1 MKYQKSM
8 MKIFENLLLDRRSK
22 TIEKIIQE
30 TKTGRNSAFNAIKW
44 LENNGMVNVK
54 ESGNQRLVS
63 PVIDNHTLQF
73 KYYLDSVAF
82 KTLDP
87 LAKLVVEMFISEIVN
102 KTKIKSVVLF
112 GSTLKSKEF
121 NDIDILLLGKLDT
134 NFISSLSEL
143 REKIERTFSVIINLH
158 KAELDTNNLFRGIV
172 VYQSSYIDIE
182 DKIKSQYSEFI
193 NWFSEAIKN
202 QNSDIF
208 QTAFNNSIL
217 NLSYVFCYMDDFTP
231 KTKDE
236 AIEFFNKK
244 YKVKN
249 LDELKKIGVEIGKKL
264 FN

>member
-8 MKIFENLLLDRRSK
+8 MKIFENLLLDRRGK

-44 LENNGMVNVK
+44 LENNGMVKVK
-54 ESGNQRLVS
+54 ESGNQKLVS
-63 PVIDNHTLQF
+63 SVIDNHTLQF
-73 KYYLDSVAF
+73 KYYLDSIAF

-87 LAKLVVEMFISEIVN
+87 LVKLVVETFISEIAN

-112 GSTLKSKEF
+112 GSALKSKEF

-134 NFISSLSEL
+134 KFISSLSGL
-143 REKIERTFSVIINLH
+143 REKIERTFNVIINLH
-158 KAELDTNNLFRGIV
+158 KAELDVDNLFRGVV
-172 VYQSSYIDIE
+172 VYQSSYIDIK
-182 DKIKSQYSEFI
+182 DKIKSQYFEFI
-193 NWFSEAIKN
+193 NWFFEAIKN
-202 QNSDIF
+202 QNSNIF

-217 NLSYVFCYMDDFTP
+217 NLSYVHCYMDDFTP

-244 YKVKN
+244 YKAKN
-249 LDELKKIGVEIGKKL
+249 LDELNKIGVEIGKKL
-264 FN
+264 FK

>member
-22 TIEKIIQE
+22 TIEKIIHE
-30 TKTGRNSAFNAIKW
+30 TKTGRNSAFSAIKW
-44 LENNGMVNVK
+44 LENNGMVKVR
-54 ESGNQRLVS
+54 ESGNQKLVS
-63 PVIDNHTLQF
+63 PVLDNHTLQF
-73 KYYLDSVAF
+73 KYYLDSITF

-87 LAKLVVEMFISEIVN
+87 LVKLVVEMFISEIVN

-112 GSTLKSKEF
+112 GITLKSKEF

-143 REKIERTFSVIINLH
+143 REKIERTLGVVINLH
-158 KAELDTNNLFRGIV
+158 KAELDVNNLFRGVV
-172 VYQSSYIDIE
+172 VYQSSYIHIQ
-182 DKIKSQYSEFI
+182 DKIKSQYFEFI
-193 NWFSEAIKN
+193 NWFFEAIKN

-208 QTAFNNSIL
+208 QTSFNNSVL
-217 NLSYVFCYMDDFTP
+217 NLSYVYCYMDDFTP